1 MARDGSNNSD
11 LDELAAA
18 AETESGDATQ
28 AWHRLA
34 GCIDKPDLPVQVIG
48 YVRKSAAAA
57 VVRFDGDRVKLAA
70 ALGFWDGREGPL
82 GAAYDLDHL
91 IDWFAEKM
99 ATNHLKRRRQS
110 VSSLS
115 KK

>member
-1 MARDGSNNSD
+1 MAREGSNNSD

-34 GCIDKPDLPVQVIG
+34 GCTDRPDLLVRVKG
-48 YVRKSAAAA
+48 YVRKSAAAVA
-57 VVRFDGDRVKLAA
+57 RHEGDLVKLAA
-70 ALGFWDGREGPL
+70 APGFWHGHEGPP
-82 GAAYDLDHL
+82 GTAYDLDHL
-91 IDWFAEKM
+91 IEWFAEKM
-99 ATNHLKRRRQS
+99 AANHLKRRRQS